1 MIYSPPSL
9 SGKGAGGLG
18 QIEKGHP
25 MKTLKI
31 CLLLCLILFA
41 GCASAPDMVSTK
53 KSEGETYSADEV
65 RRMTVDQPFLIS
77 GDYFREREQRPAI
90 EISKSEPE
98 RPKTVQAVKT
108 PEAAPEP
115 RKTASSAILPI
126 KVGFL
131 LSQRVA
137 ASSAAAVFRAISE
150 SAKNFPVLVMEQED
164 IAETLQNS
172 DCLKTEDT
180 ICASQNLGAYPGLRM
195 IIMLEQ
201 LDIAEKFPANISAK
215 FSLTDTGIDFR
226 YPGMNFGK
234 TVQNKDDLP
243 IVIREIVN
251 SVFAY
256 AVKKSEIMPAFCR
269 VFSSENGK
277 FHITAGKLS
286 GLKPGDQLKVSAQ
299 GNLIKSPAGMPAGW
313 IPGKLKGVINVETL
327 FGKDFAAC
335 SLISG
340 DMPNSYDII
349 TE

>member
-1 MIYSPPSL
+1 MSL
-9 SGKGAGGLG
+9 R
-18 QIEKGHP
+18 KGHP

-31 CLLLCLILFA
+31 CLLLCLMLFA

-53 KSEGETYSADEV
+53 KSEGETYSADDV
-65 RRMTVDQPFLIS
+65 RKMTVDQPFLIS
-77 GDYFREREQRPAI
+77 GDYFREKEQRPAI
-90 EISKSEPE
+90 EIGKSEPE
-98 RPKTVQAVKT
+98 RPKTVQPVKMHQV
-108 PEAAPEP
+108 APEP

-131 LSQRVA
+131 LSQNLA
-137 ASSAAAVFRAISE
+137 ASSAAAVFRAIPE
-150 SAKNFPVLVMEQED
+150 SAKNFPVLVMDQEE

-172 DCLKTEDT
+172 DCLKNEDT

-201 LDIAEKFPANISAK
+201 FDMSEKFPANISAR
-215 FSLTDTGIDFR
+215 FSLTDTGIDFS

-234 TVQNKDDLP
+234 VVQQKEELP

-251 SVFAY
+251 SVLSY

-269 VFSSENGK
+269 VFSSENQK

-286 GLKPGDQLKVSAQ
+286 GVKPGDQLKVSAQ
-299 GNLIKSPAGMPAGW
+299 GNLVKSPAGLPAGW
-313 IPGKLKGVINVETL
+313 IPGKPKGVIKVETL

-340 DMPNSYDII
+340 EMPKSQDII